1 MWQWRKTAGLLAAIF
16 ALLLWVAYCPA
27 ACASNSED
35 GIKAYCNGD
44 YRGSTAYID
53 TWSGVALAPL
63 ALIEG
68 IPGLRFDIRDNQA
81 WFAINGHE
89 LKTTVGSDSYTLD
102 GKTYRWR
109 CGLKPWKYGIA
120 VPARDLFEALGCSV
134 RWDGKNRAVY
144 IDVPVESAPMPQRV
158 AKAALPLR
166 MAFVYDERLWL
177 LDMNRPGA
185 EPQPVPGK
193 NVEQIIGWSTDGQ
206 WLAYLRRT
214 SEDEYSEDVC
224 LWVVRADG
232 GQSWCLDD
240 QPVVRGTPAW
250 SPVEN
255 AIAYQTGRWLDQNTL
270 EQSLKLVVLDNGK
283 WINRTLIDC
292 RDSRLVA
299 GLSWFP
305 DGRSLALSRVVTD
318 KDRPVIDRVDLNG
331 KCTLSPSRFYFSTDN
346 VIDRVDLNGKCT
358 RLFTLPS
365 EGAGDSEGGL
375 YTCEMRG
382 LKLSPDG
389 RYAAYFL
396 GSNSES
402 LNADGMTLQVVDLQN
417 PHSLLTIGSALG
429 YPEWLAWS
437 PDSRK
442 LACIVG
448 VDRIPSTNKRLEV
461 VNIAD
466 SVFQEQDLGMAGMV
480 DSRPFWGVNGQYIF
494 YARGRESAAWLEEG
508 RHQEVVVPGQQVW
521 CSKFTKEY
529 PITMPEG
536 TQADYLLSLSPDGK
550 FLVFERL
557 DWFDQG
563 SLYVLDLDNGQQ
575 VKALD
580 NLQVDP
586 GFYGNY
592 YPDSVSIK
600 WAIQ

>member
-1 MWQWRKTAGLLAAIF
+1 MERSLRWNMWQWRKTARLLAGIF
-16 ALLLWVAYCPA
+16 ALLFWVTGCPA
-27 ACASNSED
+27 AYALSDEA
-35 GIKAYCNGD
+35 GIKVYCNGD

-53 TWSGVALAPL
+53 TRSGVALVPL

-68 IPGLRFDIRDNQA
+68 IPGLRFDIKDNQA
-81 WFAINGHE
+81 WFAINRRE

-102 GKTYRWR
+102 GKTCRWR
-109 CGLKPWKYGIA
+109 CGLKPWKCGVAI
-120 VPARDLFEALGCSV
+120 PARDLFEALGGSV
-134 RWDGKNRAVY
+134 RWDGENRAVY
-144 IDVPVESAPMPQRV
+144 IDVPVESVPMPQRV
-158 AKAALPLR
+158 AKAALPVRL
-166 MAFVYDERLWL
+166 AFIHDERLWL
-177 LDMNRPGA
+177 LDMTRPEA
-185 EPQPVPGK
+185 EPQLVPGE
-193 NVEQIIGWSTDGQ
+193 NVDQIIGWSEDGQ

-214 SEDEYSEDVC
+214 SDDEFSDDTR

-232 GQSWCLDD
+232 EQSLCLDD

-250 SPVEN
+250 SPIEN
-255 AIAYQTGRWLDQNTL
+255 VIAYQTMMLGKNTSDQP
-270 EQSLKLVVLDNGK
+270 LKLAVLENGK
-283 WINRTLIDC
+283 WVSNKLVDC
-292 RDSRLVA
+292 RGTIA

-305 DGRSLALSRVVTD
+305 DGCSLAVTWRRGD
-318 KDRPVIDRVDLNG
+318 DGKERPVIDRIDLG
-331 KCTLSPSRFYFSTDN
+331 
-346 VIDRVDLNGKCT
+346 GKCT

-365 EGAGDSEGGL
+365 NGAESGEGGL
-375 YTCEMRG
+375 YPCEIRG

-396 GSNSES
+396 ALNSES

-417 PHSLLTIGSALG
+417 PHSLLTIGDVLG

-448 VDRIPSTNKRLEV
+448 CDRIASTNKRLKV

-466 SVFQEQDLGMAGMV
+466 SVFQQHDLGMTGMV
-480 DSRPFWGVNGQYIF
+480 DSRPFWGMNGQCLF
-494 YARGRESAAWLEEG
+494 YARGQESQAWLEEG
-508 RHQEVVVPGQQVW
+508 KQQEVRVPGQQVW
-521 CSKFTKEY
+521 CRKDTEERPVTTSRN
-529 PITMPEG
+529 
-536 TQADYLLSLSPDGK
+536 TQADYPLSLSPDGK

-563 SLYVLDLDNGQQ
+563 SLYLLDLGTNQE
-575 VKALD
+575 VKVLD

-592 YPDSVSIK
+592 YPDTVSVK
-600 WAIQ
+600 WVLR

>member
-1 MWQWRKTAGLLAAIF
+1 MEHNSRGNMWQWRKTAGLLAAIF
-16 ALLLWVAYCPA
+16 TLLLWVTYCPA
-27 ACASNSED
+27 ACALSED
-35 GIKAYCNGD
+35 AGIKVYCNGD

-53 TWSGVALAPL
+53 TGSGVALVPL

-81 WFAINGHE
+81 LFAINGRE
-89 LKTTVGSDSYTLD
+89 LKTAVGSDSYTLD

-120 VPARDLFEALGCSV
+120 VPARDLFEALGGSV

-166 MAFVYDERLWL
+166 MAFVHDERLWL
-177 LDMNRPGA
+177 LDMNRPEA
-185 EPQPVPGK
+185 EPQLVPGE
-193 NVEQIIGWSTDGQ
+193 NVDQIIGWSEDGQ

-214 SEDEYSEDVC
+214 SDDAFSDDTR

-232 GQSWCLDD
+232 EQSLCLDD

-255 AIAYQTGRWLDQNTL
+255 TIAYQTLQWVDQ
-270 EQSLKLVVLDNGK
+270 EIRDQSLKLARLENGK
-283 WINRTLIDC
+283 WVNRTLIDC
-292 RDSRLVA
+292 AGRGFVA
-299 GLSWFP
+299 GLTWFP
-305 DGRSLALSRVVTD
+305 DGRSMAVSWRVTD
-318 KDRPVIDRVDLNG
+318 KDRPA
-331 KCTLSPSRFYFSTDN
+331 
-346 VIDRVDLNGKCT
+346 IDRVDLNGKCT

-365 EGAGDSEGGL
+365 NGAESDESGL
-375 YTCEMRG
+375 YPCEMRG

-396 GSNSES
+396 ALNSES

-417 PHSLLTIGSALG
+417 PHSLLTIGDALG

-448 VDRIPSTNKRLEV
+448 CDRIASTNKRLKV
-461 VNIAD
+461 VDIVNSA
-466 SVFQEQDLGMAGMV
+466 FQEQDLGEAGMV
-480 DSRPFWGVNGQYIF
+480 DTRPFWGMNGQYLF
-494 YARGRESAAWLEEG
+494 YARGRESEAWLEEG
-508 RHQEVVVPGQQVW
+508 RHQEVTVPGQQVW
-521 CSKFTKEY
+521 CRKDAVERPVTA
-529 PITMPEG
+529 PEN
-536 TQADYLLSLSPDGK
+536 TQADYPLSLSPDSK

-563 SLYVLDLDNGQQ
+563 SLYLLDLDNNQQ
-575 VKALD
+575 VKVLD

-600 WAIQ
+600 WVLR